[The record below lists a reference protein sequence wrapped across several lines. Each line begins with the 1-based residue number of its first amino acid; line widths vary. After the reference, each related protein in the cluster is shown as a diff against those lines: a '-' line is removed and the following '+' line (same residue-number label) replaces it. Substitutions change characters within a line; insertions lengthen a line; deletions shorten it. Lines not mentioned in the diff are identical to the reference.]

1 MKKSLNISWD
11 VTLLNYARIIR
22 NNFSFI
28 YFGEIPRHIC
38 TAGISIAYNLWPINI
53 VSPVKC
59 KLHCSI
65 AATNTK
71 VTTLYSRVSL
81 TTSRCAGV
89 TYSFFSLL
97 IFPPGKNEYILVF
110 PPERSVYT
118 HFFPRKDQYI
128 LIFPPDF

>member
-1 MKKSLNISWD
+1 MKKSLNISRD
-11 VTLLNYARIIR
+11 FTLLNYARIIR
-22 NNFSFI
+22 NKFSFI

-81 TTSRCAGV
+81 TTRRCAG
-89 TYSFFSLL
+89 TFNHTNRILYSCIVVIPPH
-97 IFPPGKNEYILVF
+97 IFTRSKKRNILHSMLQLKY
-110 PPERSVYT
+110 R
-118 HFFPRKDQYI
+118 
-128 LIFPPDF
+128 